1 MSDEDKPL
9 EFSARDLMPDW
20 AQDSKSTPD
29 KTFAKRFEHEEGE
42 RDRRGGGGRRDDRRG
57 GGGGFGGGQGGGG
70 FGGRGGQGGGGERR
84 FGGGGGG
91 GGQGGGAG
99 RDDRRG
105 PRPEG
110 RGPDRGGDRRGGGGE
125 RGGDRRG
132 GGDRD
137 FRDRPREDM
146 PAAGIIAAIEPSKPA
161 IEGLTKHIKE
171 TLRAFPM
178 ADLAKM
184 ILNGRERY
192 QVRFKAQDEQ
202 RLYRCPA
209 DGSVWLS
216 REEAVSH
223 LLNGPALENFYVAED
238 VEVAAPTGNFSVV
251 AVCGLSGTILG
262 PPNHHEYQRNIARL
276 HQERFSNLSLERYK
290 SRIQMESGEEAIER
304 WKEQVSRARHWLLKS
319 DVVVAEVKAP
329 VAETV
334 AETVA
339 EIVEEPAAPEEVAG
353 EATEEVSG
361 GAAEET
367 PAAVAEAT
375 AEVTLAEETLAEE
388 TLAGGVVEAEPAA
401 AEVAAVEGESDSE
414 ETPSDEAESGDE
426 GAEAPAPKADGLVI
440 KSIEELARHFRQHY
454 ADKAV
459 REVKE
464 ATVPGDIPGRMLSPG
479 LLAHLKQESDR
490 LRRGFPLQLIQTLCR
505 DLEKKGLKFFKR
517 GKKSLHVS
525 AVRPKELDPAVT
537 LTEQIQQIVD
547 FVIATPRTTVAGML
561 EALVPDFKRPE
572 KTEGGAAPEA
582 VELSDDAKTALKNLR
597 WLTSEG
603 YVLEFPDTS
612 LAIGRVPQKEG
623 EKSEQPKKKEP
634 KKKKAA
640 AAVSTEATAPDTESI
655 AEDAAEMIAEATA
668 EATTEATTEDRK
680 SVV

>member
-1 MSDEDKPL
+1 MSEKDKPL

-29 KTFAKRFEHEEGE
+29 KTFAKRFEHDDGGGE
-42 RDRRGGGGRRDDRRG
+42 RRGSGRRDDRH
-57 GGGGFGGGQGGGG
+57 GGGFA
-70 FGGRGGQGGGGERR
+70 GRGERR
-84 FGGGGGG
+84 FGGGGG
-91 GGQGGGAG
+91 QGGSAG

-110 RGPDRGGDRRGGGGE
+110 RGPDRGGDRRGGGGD
-125 RGGDRRG
+125 RRGGGGDRRGGGGDRRG

-146 PAAGIIAAIEPSKPA
+146 PAPGIIAAIEPSKPA

-184 ILNGRERY
+184 ILNARERY
-192 QVRFKAQDEQ
+192 QVRFKAQDDQ

-238 VEVAAPTGNFSVV
+238 VEVVAPTGNFTVV

-276 HQERFSNLSLERYK
+276 HQERFPNMSLERYK
-290 SRIQMESGEEAIER
+290 SRIQMENGEEAIER
-304 WKEQVSRARHWLLKS
+304 WKEQVSRARHWRLKS
-319 DVVVAEVKAP
+319 DVVVEVKAP
-329 VAETV
+329 AEK
-334 AETVA
+334 
-339 EIVEEPAAPEEVAG
+339 PAAVEEVAG
-353 EATEEVSG
+353 EATEEVS
-361 GAAEET
+361 ADAVEET
-367 PAAVAEAT
+367 PAAEAEANTKET
-375 AEVTLAEETLAEE
+375 ATEAVTEEA
-388 TLAGGVVEAEPAA
+388 VVAEPAA
-401 AEVAAVEGESDSE
+401 EEIEDVEGGSESDE
-414 ETPSDEAESGDE
+414 APSDESESGDE
-426 GAEAPAPKADGLVI
+426 AAEAADPKADGLVI
-440 KSIEELARHFRQHY
+440 RSIEELSRHFRQHY

-464 ATVPGDIPGRMLSPG
+464 ATVAGDIPGRLLSPG
-479 LLAHLKQESDR
+479 LLAHLKQEGEH
-490 LRRGFPLQLIQTLCR
+490 LRRGFPLPLIQTLCR

-525 AVRPKELDPAVT
+525 AVRPKELDPTVT
-537 LTEQIQQIVD
+537 LTAQIQEIVD
-547 FVIATPRTTVAGML
+547 FVIATPRTTVAAML
-561 EALVPDFKRPE
+561 EALVPDFKA
-572 KTEGGAAPEA
+572 TGNAEGEA
-582 VELSDDAKTALKNLR
+582 VTEAVDLSEDAKTALKNLR

-603 YVLEFPDTS
+603 YLLEFPDTS
-612 LAIGRVPQKEG
+612 IAIGRVPRKEEV
-623 EKSEQPKKKEP
+623 EKAAPAKKTAS
-634 KKKKAA
+634 KKKKPAA
-640 AAVSTEATAPDTESI
+640 ALTAPVPETLAPSSENAGDEVDSSDPPV
-655 AEDAAEMIAEATA
+655 ALDAPGEAP
-668 EATTEATTEDRK
+668 RK
-680 SVV
+680 SGELPETVNPVDTL